1 MISIEFNKMNFP
13 LPIDKGYFM
22 YSKSNCKFCKFAKE
36 QLPNLTA
43 VNIDE
48 FIETNK
54 SKLLDKISTIATVE
68 IKTFPIVFYNGIY
81 IGGYKE
87 SKEHLSMME

>member
-81 IGGYKE
+81 IGGYNM